1 MALMG
6 CQPIQQEWKWRILRS
21 VPLMY
26 QMLIT
31 TNLYLVHRNTKE
43 V

>member
-6 CQPIQQEWKWRILRS
+6 CQPFQQGWKLRFLRS

-26 QMLIT
+26 QISLIK
-31 TNLYLVHRNTKE
+31 NLYLVHRNMEE